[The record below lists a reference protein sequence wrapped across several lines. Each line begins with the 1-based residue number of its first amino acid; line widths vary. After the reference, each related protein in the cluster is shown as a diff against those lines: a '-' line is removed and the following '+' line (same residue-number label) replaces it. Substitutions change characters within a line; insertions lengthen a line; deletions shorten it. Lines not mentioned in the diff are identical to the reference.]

1 MFYTY
6 ININTNKFIMDN
18 TLIKSVLGFNLKADI
33 LDKDDNPILIG
44 ARSTIPDSI
53 SEFKHR
59 SIDKKWFTNYN
70 QSLLDKISD
79 YRKYNQ

>member
-1 MFYTY
+1 
-6 ININTNKFIMDN
+6 MDN

-44 ARSTIPDSI
+44 AKSTIPDSI

-59 SIDKKWFTNYN
+59 STDKKWFTNYN

>member
-6 ININTNKFIMDN
+6 TTINNTRCIMDN

>member
-1 MFYTY
+1 ME
-6 ININTNKFIMDN
+6 N

-33 LDKDDNPILIG
+33 LDKDGNPILIG
-44 ARSTIPDSI
+44 AKSTIPDSI

>member
-1 MFYTY
+1 M
-6 ININTNKFIMDN
+6 MDN
-18 TLIKSVLGFNLKADI
+18 TVITSVLGFNLKAEI

-59 SIDKKWFTNYN
+59 SIDRKWFTNYN
-70 QSLLDKISD
+70 QDLLDKIID
-79 YRKYNQ
+79 YRKYSL

>member
-1 MFYTY
+1 MTD
-6 ININTNKFIMDN
+6 TDV
-18 TLIKSVLGFNLKADI
+18 IKSVLGFNLKAEI
-33 LDKDDNPILIG
+33 LDKDNNPILIG

-79 YRKYNQ
+79 YRKFNQ

>member
-1 MFYTY
+1 M
-6 ININTNKFIMDN
+6 MDN
-18 TLIKSVLGFNLKADI
+18 TVITSVLGFDLKAEI

>member
-1 MFYTY
+1 
-6 ININTNKFIMDN
+6 MDN
-18 TLIKSVLGFNLKADI
+18 TVITSVLGFDLKAEI

>member
-1 MFYTY
+1 
-6 ININTNKFIMDN
+6 MDN
-18 TLIKSVLGFNLKADI
+18 TVITSVLGFDLKAEI

-70 QSLLDKISD
+70 QDLLDKISD

>member
-6 ININTNKFIMDN
+6 IIINNTRYIMDN

-44 ARSTIPDSI
+44 AKSIIPDSI